1 MRLMPLDVAEA
12 VAEACWDDAV
22 ILDGLREGGAVVAA
36 VDGVPR
42 PAPAGFL
49 LLGVDMLS
57 GRWKGEYERVGAR
70 QYT

>member
-1 MRLMPLDVAEA
+1 MRLMPLDVVDA
-12 VAEACWDDAV
+12 VAEACCEAAV

-36 VDGVPR
+36 EDGVPR

-57 GRWKGEYERVGAR
+57 RRSRWE
-70 QYT
+70 